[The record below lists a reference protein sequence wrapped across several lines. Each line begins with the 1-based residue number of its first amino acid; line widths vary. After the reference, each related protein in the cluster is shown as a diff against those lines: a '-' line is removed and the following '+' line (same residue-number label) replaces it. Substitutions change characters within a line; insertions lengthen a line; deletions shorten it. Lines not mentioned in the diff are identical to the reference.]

1 MTQIIQAPPALVML
15 EPSLFR
21 FSIEAFDRLSEEG
34 VFADHQVELIDG
46 LIVEVSPMNDLHY
59 KWLLEL
65 HDELFLKLRE
75 KARICQQTPIKLE
88 ISNTK
93 PLPDFTIIPLSRYTG
108 NVPNP
113 SEAVLVIEISDSTLE
128 TDKGIKLQRYAQAE
142 IKEYWVIDAKAK
154 RLEIY
159 RDPEG
164 IEYRTKITVDE
175 GKNAAMLELND
186 VPVKWWI

>member
-21 FSIEAFDRLSEEG
+21 FTIEAFDRLSEEG
-34 VFADHQVELIDG
+34 VFADHRVELIDG

-93 PLPDFTIIPLSRYTG
+93 PLPDFTIIPISSYTG
-108 NVPNP
+108 NVPDP

-164 IEYRTKITVDE
+164 IEYRTKITFDE
-175 GKNAAMLELND
+175 GESAAMLEFSD
-186 VPVKWWI
+186 VLLKWWI